1 MSRRKTLKI
10 QDASDTSTCTE
21 IEEDESSSSL
31 MTTTEQRCDSTG
43 TIYESR
49 SSLNSFRCAYSDVRI
64 PKIDTSTAYILFY
77 ERSGLDYKPYLPKV
91 AVANGQTTSAT
102 QSSHVPE
109 VDELE
114 DRESELRKQLCTV
127 Q

>member
-1 MSRRKTLKI
+1 MTRRKNIKLQETTI
-10 QDASDTSTCTE
+10 TSDTSTVCTEE

-31 MTTTEQRCDSTG
+31 MTSEQQCDSSG
-43 TIYESR
+43 TLYESK
-49 SSLNSFRCAYSDVRI
+49 SSLNSFKCAYSDVRI

-91 AVANGQTTSAT
+91 VVSNGQTN
-102 QSSHVPE
+102 VPE
-109 VDELE
+109 VELE
-114 DRESELRKQLCTV
+114 ENESELRKQLCSV